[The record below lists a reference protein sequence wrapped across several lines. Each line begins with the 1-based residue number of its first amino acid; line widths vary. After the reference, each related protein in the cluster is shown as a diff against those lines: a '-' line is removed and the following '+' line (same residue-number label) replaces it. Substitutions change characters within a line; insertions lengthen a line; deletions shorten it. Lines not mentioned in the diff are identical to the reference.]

1 MRRDIMTDKEY
12 NYRLREARRVAA
24 DQKRRNEIRDIR
36 ESNRREPK
44 FKIQTTKLIIIFIFL
59 NCTVVEG
66 YSMWVMYKLMDLSAL
81 YTLIT
86 AVVGETIAFAVYAAK
101 SYKETYAEEQLK
113 FEKDKL
119 ASQLAP
125 VQEEPEPDDIPINT
139 EESGPVG

>member
-24 DQKRRNEIRDIR
+24 DQKRR
-36 ESNRREPK
+36 
-44 FKIQTTKLIIIFIFL
+44 KLIIIFIFL